1 MLASYFPLPP
11 LCSPILPR
19 ALLSHYLVPSCLLL
33 QSRLSR
39 HKSGSIGA
47 FPVASET
54 NFFCRHIQYL
64 NVTIAW
70 RSPREQ
76 FTRLSQGTFICA
88 QLHTDMARA
97 HYIVRV
103 GNVGIAKTTSERA
116 PNHWHYLSPQYL
128 WGLPKAMPHVKVRA
142 KFEADIENPRV
153 VACIWF
159 LCNSHGGPGHFVQV
173 GIGRRHVG
181 HGPVGNGNLPIP
193 EDMMARLQ
201 QGFDHWFEWQPISS
215 DAAFQDRLRQLPIPH
230 PPYIP
235 TLRHVTEEHPS
246 FPLFQDLID
255 IEEQHTAAVTTALPA
270 DIPTPPAIEID
281 MENIRREQTEPHSQ
295 GYIYLIHMENTTFYK
310 IGMSLDP
317 EIRMRTLQTGN
328 PHPLYLLNTQAV
340 QDMRSAEVD
349 LHRKF
354 ETQRVPNL
362 SVREWFD
369 LGDETGE
376 VNTAFAALR

>member
-1 MLASYFPLPP
+1 
-11 LCSPILPR
+11 
-19 ALLSHYLVPSCLLL
+19 
-33 QSRLSR
+33 
-39 HKSGSIGA
+39 
-47 FPVASET
+47 
-54 NFFCRHIQYL
+54 
-64 NVTIAW
+64 
-70 RSPREQ
+70 
-76 FTRLSQGTFICA
+76 
-88 QLHTDMARA
+88 MARA

-103 GNVGIAKTTSERA
+103 GNVGIAKKTSERA

-142 KFEADIENPRV
+142 KFEADIENPRA
-153 VACIWF
+153 VAYIWF

-173 GIGRRHVG
+173 GIGRRHLG
-181 HGPVGNGNLPIP
+181 HGPVGNGTLPLP

-255 IEEQHTAAVTTALPA
+255 IEEQQTAAVTTALPA
-270 DIPTPPAIEID
+270 AVPTPPAIEVD

-340 QDMRSAEVD
+340 QDMRSAEVN

-354 ETQRVPNL
+354 ESQRVPNL
-362 SVREWFD
+362 NVREWFD
-369 LGDETGE
+369 LGDGTGE
-376 VNTAFAALR
+376 VNTAFATL

>member
-1 MLASYFPLPP
+1 
-11 LCSPILPR
+11 
-19 ALLSHYLVPSCLLL
+19 
-33 QSRLSR
+33 
-39 HKSGSIGA
+39 
-47 FPVASET
+47 
-54 NFFCRHIQYL
+54 
-64 NVTIAW
+64 
-70 RSPREQ
+70 
-76 FTRLSQGTFICA
+76 
-88 QLHTDMARA
+88 MARA

-142 KFEADIENPRV
+142 KFEADIENPQV

-173 GIGRRHVG
+173 GIGRRHLG

-270 DIPTPPAIEID
+270 AIPTPPAIEID

-369 LGDETGE
+369 LSDETGE
-376 VNTAFAALR
+376 VNTAFATLR

>member
-1 MLASYFPLPP
+1 
-11 LCSPILPR
+11 
-19 ALLSHYLVPSCLLL
+19 
-33 QSRLSR
+33 
-39 HKSGSIGA
+39 
-47 FPVASET
+47 
-54 NFFCRHIQYL
+54 
-64 NVTIAW
+64 
-70 RSPREQ
+70 
-76 FTRLSQGTFICA
+76 
-88 QLHTDMARA
+88 
-97 HYIVRV
+97 
-103 GNVGIAKTTSERA
+103 
-116 PNHWHYLSPQYL
+116 
-128 WGLPKAMPHVKVRA
+128 
-142 KFEADIENPRV
+142 
-153 VACIWF
+153 
-159 LCNSHGGPGHFVQV
+159 
-173 GIGRRHVG
+173 
-181 HGPVGNGNLPIP
+181 
-193 EDMMARLQ
+193 MARLQ

>member
-1 MLASYFPLPP
+1 
-11 LCSPILPR
+11 
-19 ALLSHYLVPSCLLL
+19 
-33 QSRLSR
+33 
-39 HKSGSIGA
+39 
-47 FPVASET
+47 
-54 NFFCRHIQYL
+54 
-64 NVTIAW
+64 
-70 RSPREQ
+70 
-76 FTRLSQGTFICA
+76 
-88 QLHTDMARA
+88 MARA

-159 LCNSHGGPGHFVQV
+159 LCNGHGGPGHFVQV
-173 GIGRRHVG
+173 GIGRRHLG

-270 DIPTPPAIEID
+270 AIPSPPAIEID

-369 LGDETGE
+369 LGHETGE
-376 VNTAFAALR
+376 VNTAFATLR

>member
-1 MLASYFPLPP
+1 
-11 LCSPILPR
+11 
-19 ALLSHYLVPSCLLL
+19 
-33 QSRLSR
+33 
-39 HKSGSIGA
+39 
-47 FPVASET
+47 
-54 NFFCRHIQYL
+54 
-64 NVTIAW
+64 
-70 RSPREQ
+70 
-76 FTRLSQGTFICA
+76 
-88 QLHTDMARA
+88 MARA

-128 WGLPKAMPHVKVRA
+128 WGLPKAMPHVNVRA

-173 GIGRRHVG
+173 GIGRRHLG

-215 DAAFQDRLRQLPIPH
+215 DVAFQDRLRQLPIPH

-270 DIPTPPAIEID
+270 AIPTPPAIEID
-281 MENIRREQTEPHSQ
+281 MENLRREQTEPHSQ

-310 IGMSLDP
+310 IGMSFDP

-354 ETQRVPNL
+354 ETQRVPNV

-369 LGDETGE
+369 LGDGTGE
-376 VNTAFAALR
+376 VNTAFATLR